1 MALSALQLKLNTLD
15 FKKKAGL
22 IVRAY
27 RDNLRDMEVNVANVE
42 RKK

>member
-15 FKKKAGL
+15 SQKKTGL
-22 IVRAY
+22 VDRTN
-27 RDNLRDMEVNVANVE
+27 RDNLRDMEVTVAQVK

>member
-15 FKKKAGL
+15 SQKKAGL
-22 IVRAY
+22 VD
-27 RDNLRDMEVNVANVE
+27 RDNLRDTEVNVANVQ

>member
-15 FKKKAGL
+15 SQKKAGL
-22 IVRAY
+22 VDRTN